1 MYYLR
6 LNDDEVKTIISALC
20 EQIDTKEALHDMYR
34 REAAK
39 LADKLVESKATLPQ
53 DTSEVT
59 EGA

>member
-6 LNDDEVKTIISALC
+6 LSDDEVKTIISALC
-20 EQIDTKEALHDMYR
+20 EQLGTKEALYDMYR

-39 LADKLVESKATLPQ
+39 IVESTATPPR

-59 EGA
+59 EGD

>member
-6 LNDDEVKTIISALC
+6 LSDDEVNTIISALC
-20 EQIDTKEALHDMYR
+20 EQLDTKEALYDMYR

-39 LADKLVESKATLPQ
+39 LAESTATPPQ

-59 EGA
+59 EGD

>member
-39 LADKLVESKATLPQ
+39 LAESTATPPQ
-53 DTSEVT
+53 DTFEVT

>member
-6 LNDDEVKTIISALC
+6 LSDDEVKTIISALC
-20 EQIDTKEALHDMYR
+20 EQLDTKEALYDMYR

-39 LADKLVESKATLPQ
+39 IAESTATPPR

-59 EGA
+59 EGD

>member
-6 LNDDEVKTIISALC
+6 LSDDEVNTIISALC
-20 EQIDTKEALHDMYR
+20 EQLDTKEALYDMYR

-39 LADKLVESKATLPQ
+39 IAESTATPPR

-59 EGA
+59 EGD